1 MKLLMNHVLDI
12 YKDKRIYLQAYH
24 PEIYMPFGFKESHR
38 HILYKLDKAK
48 YCLPSNICLSQ
59 DISHLYDDYMRYTA
73 NFNHYLMRDEDYFN
87 NYLRKRCAAFNDSV
101 LTFKNEYG
109 QQGYMIYN
117 DKGKFVY
124 ISEFIYS
131 KEYLDD
137 ILKTISVYFYKD
149 IRIETDCMASIHG
162 EKTDMITMMCNQEDN
177 TPLEKR
183 YINEIY

>member
-1 MKLLMNHVLDI
+1 
-12 YKDKRIYLQAYH
+12 
-24 PEIYMPFGFKESHR
+24 
-38 HILYKLDKAK
+38 
-48 YCLPSNICLSQ
+48 
-59 DISHLYDDYMRYTA
+59 
-73 NFNHYLMRDEDYFN
+73 
-87 NYLRKRCAAFNDSV
+87 
-101 LTFKNEYG
+101 
-109 QQGYMIYN
+109 MIYN

-162 EKTDMITMMCNQEDN
+162 EKTDMITMMCNQEDDI
-177 TPLEKR
+177 PFEKR